1 MKNILFLLFLT
12 LPLFAFTQNATK
24 WQQKNSDKI
33 SNYVINKM
41 NLNKKAAALFS
52 KVQLAQIVEN
62 ANNIK
67 ESGASSAE
75 EKKAIYSD
83 GYSNINAK
91 LNKRFGNK
99 LAQEILKVANEARK
113 QWIILFVIKKEL
125 S

>member
-41 NLNKKAAALFS
+41 NLNKKDAAFFS

-75 EKKAIYSD
+75 EKKAIYSV
-83 GYSNINAK
+83 GYSNIKAK

-99 LAQEILKVANEARK
+99 LAQKILKVANEARK
-113 QWIILFVIKKEL
+113 Q
-125 S
+125 

>member
-1 MKNILFLLFLT
+1 
-12 LPLFAFTQNATK
+12 
-24 WQQKNSDKI
+24 
-33 SNYVINKM
+33 M
-41 NLNKKAAALFS
+41 NLNKKDAAFFS

-75 EKKAIYSD
+75 EKKAIYSV
-83 GYSNINAK
+83 GYSNIKAK

-113 QWIILFVIKKEL
+113 Q
-125 S
+125 

>member
-41 NLNKKAAALFS
+41 NLNKKDAAFFS

-67 ESGASSAE
+67 ESGASSWI
-75 EKKAIYSD
+75 K
-83 GYSNINAK
+83 
-91 LNKRFGNK
+91 
-99 LAQEILKVANEARK
+99 EIDDLGRIPE
-113 QWIILFVIKKEL
+113 KEL
-125 S
+125 YKMISGD

>member
-1 MKNILFLLFLT
+1 MKNFLFLLFLT
-12 LPLFAFTQNATK
+12 LPLFAFTQYATK

-41 NLNKKAAALFS
+41 NLNKKDAAFFS

-75 EKKAIYSD
+75 EKKAIYSV
-83 GYSNINAK
+83 GYTNIKAK

-113 QWIILFVIKKEL
+113 Q
-125 S
+125 